1 MSTSCEP
8 APQNKR
14 EFISDIGEIL
24 VEDNGK
30 KKYYTPEEVKKA
42 HRNSKWYD
50 YVDWSCWALSIFSS
64 HTDFDLYHEKTGE
77 ACDYVAMKT
86 EMLSGLSVSTVTDW
100 TDIPDLDIDAS
111 WLDFGDVFDG
121 LLKGVGEF
129 VSGIFDGI

>member
-8 APQNKR
+8 APQNKK

-24 VEDNGK
+24 VKDNGK
-30 KKYYTPEEVKKA
+30 KKYYSPEEVKKA
-42 HRNSKWYD
+42 HRKSKWYD
-50 YVDWSCWALSIFSS
+50 YVDLSCWAMSVFTS
-64 HTDFDLYHEKTGE
+64 HEAFDLYHELAGE

-86 EMLSGLSVSTVTDW
+86 EMLGGISASVVTDW
-100 TDIPDLDIDAS
+100 TDIPAIDLDAS

-121 LLKGVGEF
+121 LLEGVGEF